1 MVLWGTVSALMA
13 LVKTPAQLIAVRFV
27 LGVTEAG
34 FSPAVLFII
43 SNWYRRHE
51 QSKRFMCFLSA
62 GILSGAFGGII
73 AGAIV
78 DSLDGVHGISGW
90 QWSVFFF
97 KKHSTL
103 THLHLEGYSSF
114 KVSRPLGLPFP
125 PHSCSSI
132 GHPPLDNLVP
142 VNVRLQLLA
151 SAQTA
156 CTSPAVARV
165 RSLSRTEKHSSM
177 PSRIGACGSSALGT

>member
-1 MVLWGTVSALMA
+1 MVFWGSVSALMA
-13 LVKTPAQLIAVRFV
+13 LVKTPSQLIGVRFL

-78 DSLDGVHGISGW
+78 DSLDGSHGLSGW
-90 QWSVFFF
+90 QWYV
-97 KKHSTL
+97 
-103 THLHLEGYSSF
+103 
-114 KVSRPLGLPFP
+114 
-125 PHSCSSI
+125 
-132 GHPPLDNLVP
+132 
-142 VNVRLQLLA
+142 
-151 SAQTA
+151 
-156 CTSPAVARV
+156 
-165 RSLSRTEKHSSM
+165 SLSTQVSFWS
-177 PSRIGACGSSALGT
+177 

>member
-1 MVLWGTVSALMA
+1 MMGSMALSRIRPSIWIPLLMVLWGSVSALMA
-13 LVKTPAQLIAVRFV
+13 LVRTPAQLIAVRFV

-78 DSLDGVHGISGW
+78 DSLDGAHGISGW
-90 QWSVFFF
+90 QWYAVLVLRCYRPANTLEVVHRTRCCDCRSCDTRAIPASRLAVHCSATH
-97 KKHSTL
+97 HS
-103 THLHLEGYSSF
+103 
-114 KVSRPLGLPFP
+114 
-125 PHSCSSI
+125 
-132 GHPPLDNLVP
+132 
-142 VNVRLQLLA
+142 
-151 SAQTA
+151 
-156 CTSPAVARV
+156 
-165 RSLSRTEKHSSM
+165 
-177 PSRIGACGSSALGT
+177 

>member
-1 MVLWGTVSALMA
+1 MVFWGSVSALMA

-43 SNWYRRHE
+43 SNWYRKHE

-78 DSLDGVHGISGW
+78 DSLDGVHGVSGW
-90 QWSVFFF
+90 QWLVFD
-97 KKHSTL
+97 SSD
-103 THLHLEGYSSF
+103 GYSQANNNE
-114 KVSRPLGLPFP
+114 VIHCSRRRYRRSCD
-125 PHSCSSI
+125 SCS
-132 GHPPLDNLVP
+132 VP
-142 VNVRLQLLA
+142 SPRLA
-151 SAQTA
+151 FHCPT
-156 CTSPAVARV
+156 TH
-165 RSLSRTEKHSSM
+165 RT
-177 PSRIGACGSSALGT
+177 

>member
-1 MVLWGTVSALMA
+1 MVLSRIRPSIWIPVLMVLWGSVSALMA

-78 DSLDGVHGISGW
+78 GSLDGAHGVSGW
-90 QWSVFFF
+90 QWYAVFLNSHCMHA
-97 KKHSTL
+97 KTNKVVHRPRRC
-103 THLHLEGYSSF
+103 YCSS
-114 KVSRPLGLPFP
+114 RD
-125 PHSCSSI
+125 SCSIPSS
-132 GHPPLDNLVP
+132 
-142 VNVRLQLLA
+142 RLA
-151 SAQTA
+151 FHCPATYPTGTRD
-156 CTSPAVARV
+156 CT
-165 RSLSRTEKHSSM
+165 RSL
-177 PSRIGACGSSALGT
+177 ACRRHARCW